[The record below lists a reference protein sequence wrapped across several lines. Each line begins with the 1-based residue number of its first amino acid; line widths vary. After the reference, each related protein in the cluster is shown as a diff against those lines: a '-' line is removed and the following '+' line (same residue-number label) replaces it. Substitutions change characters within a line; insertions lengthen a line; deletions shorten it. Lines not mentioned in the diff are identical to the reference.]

1 MSKIATELEAK
12 TMGGGTLSVIDNK
25 CCTKARAL
33 ELGCQIKSGFSY
45 TDNQLVELVGL
56 EGIGATIPGPNV
68 ILHYSW
74 QNMPINNIQQF
85 RVRFLFVNESSVN
98 GEPFKYS
105 DNTTYFTIT
114 PRLVQGEQTY
124 TKTLANP
131 LEYYLKKLAPS
142 NQDPYNTPVWIRFE
156 GYMMLRQVPQITLTV
171 NSQSENWGEVVTF
184 PSSGRWVIMNNFGRV
199 YRFTGGEIDLNIE
212 LYTAPA

>member
-45 TDNQLVELVGL
+45 TDNQLVEL
-56 EGIGATIPGPNV
+56 EGIEAAITAPNI
-68 ILHYSW
+68 ILHYGW
-74 QNMPINNIQQF
+74 QDMPINNIQQF
-85 RVRFLFVNESSVN
+85 RVRLSFVNESSVN
-98 GEPFKYS
+98 GEPFEYS
-105 DNTTYFTIT
+105 DNTMYFAIT
-114 PRLVQGEQTY
+114 PGLEQGEQTY

-131 LEYYLKKLAPS
+131 LKYYLEKLAPS

-156 GYMMLRQVPQITLTV
+156 GRVLLKQVSRITLAV
-171 NSQSENWGEVVTF
+171 DSQSENWAEGVTF
-184 PSSGRWVIMNNFGRV
+184 PSSGRWVKMNNSGRV
-199 YRFTGGEIDLNIE
+199 LKFAGGETDLHIE
-212 LYTAPA
+212 LYTASAQ

>member
-45 TDNQLVELVGL
+45 TDNQLVEAA
-56 EGIGATIPGPNV
+56 ITAPNV
-68 ILHYSW
+68 ILHYGW

-85 RVRFLFVNESSVN
+85 RVRFSFVNESSVD

-105 DNTTYFTIT
+105 DNTMYFTIT
-114 PRLVQGEQTY
+114 PRLEQGERTY

-131 LEYYLKKLAPS
+131 LKYYLEKLAPS

-156 GYMMLRQVPQITLTV
+156 GYMMLRQVSQITLAV
-171 NSQSENWGEVVTF
+171 DSQSENWAKGVTF
-184 PSSGRWVIMNNFGRV
+184 PSSGRWVKMNNSGRV
-199 YRFTGGEIDLNIE
+199 FRFTGGEADLNIE
-212 LYTAPA
+212 LHTASAQ

>member
-45 TDNQLVELVGL
+45 TDNQLVEL
-56 EGIGATIPGPNV
+56 EGIEAAITAPNV
-68 ILHYSW
+68 ILHYGW
-74 QNMPINNIQQF
+74 QDMPINNIQQF
-85 RVRFLFVNESSVN
+85 RVRFSFVNESSVN

-105 DNTTYFTIT
+105 GDTMYFTIT
-114 PRLVQGEQTY
+114 PRLEQGEQTY

-131 LEYYLKKLAPS
+131 LKYYLEKLAPS

-156 GYMMLRQVPQITLTV
+156 GYMMLRQVSQITLAV
-171 NSQSENWGEVVTF
+171 DSQSENWAEGVTF
-184 PSSGRWVIMNNFGRV
+184 PSSGRWVKMNNSGRV
-199 YRFTGGEIDLNIE
+199 FRFTGGEIDLNIE
-212 LYTAPA
+212 LYTASAQ